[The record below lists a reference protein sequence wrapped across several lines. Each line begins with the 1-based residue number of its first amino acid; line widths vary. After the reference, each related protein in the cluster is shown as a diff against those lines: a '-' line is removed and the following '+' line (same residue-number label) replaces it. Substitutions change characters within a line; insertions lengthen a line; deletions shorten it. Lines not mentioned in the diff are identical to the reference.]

1 MMVNKSNAHTG
12 NFLSSNAGLLQGC
25 GGCNCLKQP
34 SNACGIVQGKGIVGP
49 QSGGADTPRYP
60 NAEGD
65 FPTMKDQEQ
74 AAKEGTNAFLKVNTG
89 GQFGGGYGLT
99 PAMAAA
105 AANGG
110 LGYGRPPAKGYTNCG
125 THPPFKHGA
134 GKLPTPLAQKGGASL
149 VDELNQTGASG
160 YAYLP
165 ADAKYNA
172 EVAGSG
178 YPVVTATTRRQC
190 AGGKRRRRGGKK
202 SRKGGKKARRGG
214 KKSRKGGKKSRKG
227 GKKSRRGGRRKT
239 RRGGSVANKVSDAVG
254 GLLSDLEHPTL
265 KFLPASLYGG
275 AKKGSKS
282 KTRPGHEDYET
293 YMGSKRYSE
302 KMLKQLTGRRTMSA
316 PDFPYMGGRPT
327 GSKKGAKSKTRPGH
341 EDYETDMNSKR
352 YSEKMLK
359 RLTGRRTMSAPDFP
373 YAGGARGVAV
383 NAGVV
388 RGAPP
393 TTEMVTE
400 GATRAEVAET
410 GLTLAS
416 AQNQGKTTVREVVG
430 SNLKGGH
437 RRTCKRRPK
446 SRKRRKRKRGGSRRR
461 KRGGRKTQRGGYTQ
475 YQANTPLTRTM
486 QTPNGPQG
494 GSWIGQLATPPTYK
508 VLDNCVDNYNRFT
521 NSGKPT
527 GVYDQAAPPTPF
539 GGTAK

>member
-60 NAEGD
+60 NAEGN

-214 KKSRKGGKKSRKG
+214 KKSRKGGKKSRRG

-282 KTRPGHEDYET
+282 T
-293 YMGSKRYSE
+293 
-302 KMLKQLTGRRTMSA
+302 
-316 PDFPYMGGRPT
+316 
-327 GSKKGAKSKTRPGH
+327 
-341 EDYETDMNSKR
+341 
-352 YSEKMLK
+352 
-359 RLTGRRTMSAPDFP
+359 

-393 TTEMVTE
+393 TAEMVTE